1 MKYYSE
7 ILDELFD
14 SEKDLKESEL
24 KEIEADK
31 QKAEAAKKENRR
43 YEEAYR
49 AVRDQINAA
58 NESLGNF
65 INTYGLRT
73 ELLTDLLGL

>member
-7 ILDELFD
+7 MLDELFD

-24 KEIEADK
+24 KKTESDRR
-31 QKAEAAKKENRR
+31 KAEAAAKENKR
-43 YEEAYR
+43 YEDAYR
-49 AVRDQINAA
+49 AVREQINAA